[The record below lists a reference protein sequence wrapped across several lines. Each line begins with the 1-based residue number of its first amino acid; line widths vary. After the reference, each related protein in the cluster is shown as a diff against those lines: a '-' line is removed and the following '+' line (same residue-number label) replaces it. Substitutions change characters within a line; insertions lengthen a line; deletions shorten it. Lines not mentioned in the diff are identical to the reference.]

1 MDKLYAIIPKRSLVF
16 LLICVCGVLIIFAAG
31 IIPEYFSSVR
41 LDEQIKNIQ
50 FQREEQK
57 RLHPIH
63 QMLQSRKHTED
74 GRTLPF
80 PKKNFLLRTKMD
92 DVAATFRE
100 IAKRANLDVV
110 SASPDLNFL
119 GGESRFLP
127 MHATMRGDFFNFRKF
142 LISLGEVS
150 YLERIE
156 EIQIQQNEDTM
167 EFKLKVWLVLAQGA
181 G

>member
-1 MDKLYAIIPKRSLVF
+1 MDKIYAVIPKRSLVY
-16 LLICVCGVLIIFAAG
+16 LLICMSGVLIIFAAG

-41 LDEQIKNIQ
+41 LDQQIKNIQ
-50 FQREEQK
+50 FQIEEQK
-57 RLHPIH
+57 RLYPIH
-63 QMLQSRKHTED
+63 QMLQSKTHTED

-80 PKKNFLLRTKMD
+80 PKKNFLSRTQMD
-92 DVAATFRE
+92 VVPATFRE
-100 IAKRANLDVV
+100 IAKKANLDIV

-119 GGESRFLP
+119 GTESRFLP
-127 MHATMRGDFFNFRKF
+127 INATMRGDFFNFRKF

-167 EFKLKVWLVLAQGA
+167 EFKIKVWLVLAQKA